1 MAGLSAS
8 RKSTDYALRRNM
20 TSRESKLRRY
30 SQSTFARYAVAI
42 AAILFALFLGT
53 LLNPIL
59 GAKNPYHTV
68 WAAIVFA
75 AWYCGLGPS
84 ILATLIGL
92 AGVCYYLLPPIHSFA
107 IASPADLYGMIG
119 FVLFSALIIAMGEST
134 LRAKAKRLAAELEA
148 QRARRLF
155 EDFMDNS
162 PAATYLKN
170 EQGKYV
176 YANRMV
182 KDRFHVPGIVGKS
195 DFDLFPAEIA
205 KEAREH
211 DTLVLR
217 EGKAREFIEHSIEA
231 DGKHVWLSVKFPL
244 FDVDGQRL
252 LGGKSLDIT
261 DRHRAEE
268 ALREARQDLTQRVNE
283 RTIELSRANESL
295 RELSARLLQMQD
307 QERRRI
313 ARELHDS
320 VGQQLAAINMNIALV
335 KSESGRLSPVAAKA
349 IFENE
354 QMIREITQ
362 EIRTISHLL
371 HPPLLD
377 EAGLRSALSW
387 FVQEFGERSKI
398 AVQLEITPHLERL
411 DPDAETAIFRV
422 VQECLTNIHK
432 HSGGSAA
439 LIRLSHDDGKLCL
452 EVRDNGQGIPHDKQ
466 AALASA
472 AKSGVGLRGMRERVG
487 QLGGTLDIQSDE
499 KGTVVHVVLPVPL
512 SADVSPTGTEQR
524 VA

>member
-1 MAGLSAS
+1 MASKDPT
-8 RKSTDYALRRNM
+8 RLRPYF
-20 TSRESKLRRY
+20 ESEV
-30 SQSTFARYAVAI
+30 ARYALAFL
-42 AAILFALFLGT
+42 AMLFALSLRT
-53 LLNPIL
+53 LLNPFL
-59 GAKNPYHTV
+59 GSKNPYHTV
-68 WAAIVFA
+68 WAAIVFS

-92 AGVCYYLLPPIHSFA
+92 VGVWHWLLPPFA
-107 IASPADLYGMIG
+107 SLAVTPSSELYGMVG
-119 FVLFSALIIAMGEST
+119 FVVFSALIIAMGESNR
-134 LRAKAKRLAAELEA
+134 RAKAKRLAAELEA
-148 QRARRLF
+148 QRARQVF

-162 PAATYLKN
+162 PAATYLKD
-170 EQGKYV
+170 ELGRYV

-182 KDRFHVPGIVGKS
+182 KERFHLPEIVGKT
-195 DFDLFPAEIA
+195 DFDLFPAETA

-217 EGKAREFIEHSIEA
+217 EGKAREFLEHSVEA

-244 FDVDGQRL
+244 FDMNGKTI

-261 DRHRAEE
+261 DRYRAEE
-268 ALREARQDLTQRVNE
+268 ALREARQELAKKVEE
-283 RTIELSRANESL
+283 RTLELSRANESL

-320 VGQQLAAINMNIALV
+320 VGQQLAAISMNIAMV
-335 KSESGRLSPVAAKA
+335 KSESVKLSAPAAKA
-349 IFENE
+349 VFENE
-354 QMIREITQ
+354 QMIREITR

-387 FVQEFGERSKI
+387 YAQEFGERSKI
-398 AVQLEITPHLERL
+398 AVQLDITPRLERL
-411 DPDAETAIFRV
+411 DPDTETAIFRV

-432 HSGGSAA
+432 HSSGSSAM
-439 LIRLSHDDGKLCL
+439 IRLTCDDSELCL
-452 EVRDNGQGIPHDKQ
+452 EVRDNGRGIPRDKQ

-472 AKSGVGLRGMRERVG
+472 AKSGVGLRGMRERIG
-487 QLGGTLDIQSDE
+487 QLGGALDIQSDE
-499 KGTVVHVVLPVPL
+499 KGTVVRAVLPVPL
-512 SADVSPTGTEQR
+512 PTDTTGNERQR